1 MIENRLKKEYTP
13 FVCFVAHG
21 FVRSLPSVTNPR
33 FELLSLPFSLSFCL
47 RYACVSGT
55 LSHIP
60 KKLNKNRWPHHAD
73 SRSARHGHGVSGA
86 ADVADATAPFPVIS
100 SGPSGAADCRRAS
113 AEPWPADCVPLK
125 SQETGEAREPSKG
138 CVWWQQQTTPLNGW
152 TPASAGSSAIF
163 SIASKWQF
171 FFYIMFCI
179 ILITSSG

>member
-1 MIENRLKKEYTP
+1 MRLGY
-13 FVCFVAHG
+13 V
-21 FVRSLPSVTNPR
+21 
-33 FELLSLPFSLSFCL
+33 
-47 RYACVSGT
+47 
-55 LSHIP
+55 IP
-60 KKLNKNRWPHHAD
+60 HTKKLNKNRWPHHAD

-86 ADVADATAPFPVIS
+86 ADVADAAAPFPVIS

-125 SQETGEAREPSKG
+125 SQETGGAREPSKG